1 MAQLGQA
8 IMCPLNGVTVGQQL
22 DVDLAPAEKSVRTAN
37 EGEHAAIRRDRGR
50 WRRIREVSHCNE
62 TCRWRVGMPVA
73 QKERRGC
80 HNHDCGGLLTR
91 PNGPRMATGLLDVCL
106 AKGFTN
112 LS

>member
-50 WRRIREVSHCNE
+50 CRRIREVSHCNE

-73 QKERRGC
+73 QKESRGC
-80 HNHDCGGLLTR
+80 HNHDCGGHRSPQKEPPT
-91 PNGPRMATGLLDVCL
+91 MTG
-106 AKGFTN
+106 
-112 LS
+112 SY